1 MELVLQRSPSVH
13 GFTLGALLIEGVHEC
28 WTCED
33 EVREVPGVPVEQ
45 WKVPGKT
52 AIPSGRY
59 RVIIDFSK
67 RFSRLL
73 PLLLCVPGFGGIRIH
88 PGNDADDTDG
98 CILPGSIR
106 LSTGVAQSRL
116 AFEALFRKIQAGIQ
130 GAGEVWIEVRN
141 PCEVVS

>member
-1 MELVLQRSPSVH
+1 VNLTVQRSPSVD
-13 GFTLGALLIEGVHEC
+13 GFTLGALLIEGVREC

-33 EVREVPGVPVEQ
+33 EVREIPGAPVEK

-116 AFEALFRKIQAGIQ
+116 AFEALFAKIQAGLQ
-130 GAGEVWIEVRN
+130 GAGEVWITIEN
-141 PCEVVS
+141 APEVVS